1 MILATT
7 VKSHMKPRDCLY
19 VIKGVFDSNNLIWKT
34 RLPALTDLDTSIY
47 LNETLISV
55 IIKSRDYRSRL
66 LRAIIELTYIFDDK
80 IIGTA

>member
-19 VIKGVFDSNNLIWKT
+19 VIKGNCVKGAFDSNNLIWKT

-55 IIKSRDYRSRL
+55 IIKSKETTVQGYC
-66 LRAIIELTYIFDDK
+66 EQ
-80 IIGTA
+80 